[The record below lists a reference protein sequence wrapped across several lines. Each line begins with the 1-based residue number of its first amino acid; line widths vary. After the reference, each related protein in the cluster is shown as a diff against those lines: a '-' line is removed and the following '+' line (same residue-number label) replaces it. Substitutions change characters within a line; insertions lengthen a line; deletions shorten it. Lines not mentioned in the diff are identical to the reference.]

1 VKEAFPMNA
10 VGIDVSKGKSTVA
23 IMRPFGEI
31 VAVPFEVNHSETE
44 LKQLANRIKK
54 LPGESRVIMEYTGNY
69 FQPIANYLHH
79 EGIFV
84 SVINAILIHDYSH
97 SSIRRVKT
105 DKKDAIKIA
114 NYGLDRW
121 IDLPGYI
128 PEGELRQI
136 LKTYNRQFSQY
147 TKLKVVLTNSLITH
161 LDQTFPNINTLFGN
175 TPRQD
180 GHQKWIDFS
189 MTFWHCNCVS
199 SQSQKSFVN
208 KYEKWCHKAGYHYQ
222 PQKASEIYES
232 ASKSVNT
239 LPKSPNTKFLI
250 QESIQE
256 LNSLIDSLNRLR
268 KEMNRIASLLP
279 EYPVVMGMYGVG
291 ITLGPQLIAEIGD
304 VQRFYNRKALIAYA
318 GIDSCPYQSGTIDIK
333 GRGISKRGSAL
344 LRKTL
349 FQVMDCILRQK
360 PGNDPVYLFLD
371 KKRSEGKHYYVYMM
385 AGANKFLRIYY
396 ARVNEYLN
404 TL

>member
-1 VKEAFPMNA
+1 MNA

-31 VAVPFEVNHSETE
+31 VAVPFEVTHSEIE
-44 LKQLANRIKK
+44 LKQLAHRIKK
-54 LPGESRVIMEYTGNY
+54 LSGESRVIMEFTGKY

-84 SVINAILIHDYSH
+84 SVINAILIHDYSN

-105 DKKDAIKIA
+105 DKKDALKIA

-121 IDLPGYI
+121 IDLPEYI
-128 PEGELRQI
+128 PEDELRLL

-147 TKLKVVLTNSLITH
+147 TKLKVVLSNSLLTN
-161 LDQTFPNINTLFGN
+161 LDQTFPNVNTLFGN

-189 MTFWHCNCVS
+189 MTFWHCDCVS
-199 SQSQKSFVN
+199 SQSKKSFVN

-222 PQKASEIYES
+222 PQKANEIYES
-232 ASKSVNT
+232 ASKSINT
-239 LPKSPNTKFLI
+239 LPKSPNTQFLI

-256 LNSLIDSLNRLR
+256 LNSLINSLERLR

-304 VQRFYNRKALIAYA
+304 VQRFYGRKALIAYA

-333 GRGISKRGSAL
+333 GRSISKRGSAL

-360 PGNDPVYLFLD
+360 PGNDSVYLFLD

>member
-1 VKEAFPMNA
+1 MNA

-31 VAVPFEVNHSETE
+31 IAVPFEVNHSETE

-54 LPGESRVIMEYTGNY
+54 LPGETRVIMEYTGKY
-69 FQPIANYLHH
+69 FQPIANYLHN
-79 EGIFV
+79 ERIFV
-84 SVINAILIHDYSH
+84 SVINAILVHDYSN

-105 DKKDAIKIA
+105 DRKDALKIA

-121 IDLPGYI
+121 IDLPEYI
-128 PEGELRQI
+128 PEEELRQI

-147 TKLKVVLTNSLITH
+147 TKLKVVLTNSLLTH
-161 LDQTFPNINTLFGN
+161 LDQTFPNVNTLFGN

-189 MTFWHCNCVS
+189 MTFWHRDCVS
-199 SQSQKSFVN
+199 SQSQKSFVT
-208 KYEKWCHKAGYHYQ
+208 KYEKWCRKAGYHYQ
-222 PQKASEIYES
+222 PQKAIEIYES
-232 ASKSVNT
+232 ASKSINT

-256 LNSLIDSLNRLR
+256 LNSLIDSLDRLR

-279 EYPVVMGMYGVG
+279 EYTVVMGMYGVG

-304 VQRFYNRKALIAYA
+304 VRRFYNRKALIAYA

-333 GRGISKRGSAL
+333 GRSISKRGSAS

-360 PGNDPVYLFLD
+360 PSNEPVYSFLN

-396 ARVNEYLN
+396 ARINEYLN